1 MKKLVIATW
10 LFLFLAL
17 SLNAQQPW
25 RINEMQVKVVTG
37 NGITEA
43 QHALDIIKT
52 GNLKDLR
59 ISYEEAN
66 GFIRCYVTPEELSY
80 LQLNKLE
87 IEVEV
92 SDLNALSASFGPKG
106 VPQGYYTF
114 AELNAIADSL
124 AANFPQICT
133 KHIVGSSSAFQPLVA
148 LKISD
153 NSNVDENE
161 PEIMFDGGIHGDE
174 VGGPENM
181 IRFARELCL
190 SYGTDEEMTYA
201 VNNSEIWIIY
211 CINPYGR
218 ENMTRYN
225 SNGVDINRDGGYMWN
240 GEGNSPGIC
249 SQAETRTLRNMLRD
263 HQMVMYMSYHSGTE
277 FISYPWSYRE
287 SLSPDEAIHYY
298 LSQQYSLNSGY
309 TSLPYAPG
317 FTGMYAINGSTKDFG
332 YGTTGSIAWSIEI
345 SVNKQPPSSQIGS
358 YYLKNRDAMLL
369 MVTHSINQG
378 INGLVTDSLTG
389 APVSASIF
397 IHNYYPLYT
406 NPLVGD
412 YHKFLNP
419 GTYTMRVIANGY
431 EPKEVNNIVIG
442 TDSQTQVNVML
453 SKKGG
458 YFAEKVVA
466 CQILNNNPADE
477 GNTPALIGPPDSTA
491 YSIGRNGLMIFDMGI
506 PVLNKTGNDIRII
519 ENDNTPEGY
528 RLYAGNTTD
537 GPWYLLGTGTAT
549 SSFDLSNSPLNK
561 TRYFKITDDGDGS
574 SQIANAG
581 FDLDAVENLYPDT
594 LTVGW
599 VKGIVYGG
607 PLNNSY
613 TLPGAMVSVDSSS
626 VTSNELAEYIIAVFP
641 GEVEICGELGVV
653 YWGCDT
659 IQVTLGDTLIHDLH
673 LLLWESVN
681 KIDHDP
687 GIKVTPNPAG
697 DHFVLNGIQGDYLM
711 QLYDIRGLLLDEQ
724 NITINGQGYSYKT
737 GNLKSGLYVVRL
749 KSPVTNCLLKVIIH

>member
-1 MKKLVIATW
+1 MKSLVIATW

-25 RINEMQVKVVTG
+25 RINEMQVKIVTR

-43 QHALDIIKT
+43 QHALDVIKT
-52 GNLKDLR
+52 GNLKNLR
-59 ISYEEAN
+59 INYEEAN
-66 GFIRCYVTPEELSY
+66 GFIRCYVTPDELSY

-92 SDLNALSASFGPKG
+92 NDLNALSASFKPRGIP
-106 VPQGYYTF
+106 PGYHTF

-124 AANFPQICT
+124 ATNFPLICT
-133 KHIVGSSSAFQPLVA
+133 KYVLGYSSVFQPLVA

-190 SYGTDEEMTYA
+190 SYGTDEGMTYA
-201 VNNSEIWIIY
+201 VNNAEIWIIY

-225 SNGVDINRDGGYMWN
+225 NNGVDINRDGGYMWN
-240 GEGNSPGIC
+240 GEGNSPEIC
-249 SQAETRTLRNMLRD
+249 SQAETRVLRNMLRD

-287 SLSPDEAIHYY
+287 TLSPDEDIHHY

-309 TSLPYAPG
+309 VSLPYAPG
-317 FTGMYAINGSTKDFG
+317 FNGMYAINGSTKDFG

-345 SVNKQPPSSQIGS
+345 SVSKQPPSSQIGA

-369 MVTHSINQG
+369 MITHSINQG

-389 APVSASIF
+389 EPVSASIF

-442 TDSQTQVNVML
+442 TGSQTQVNVML

-491 YSIGRNGLMIFDMGI
+491 YSIGRNGLMIFDMGV

-519 ENDNTPEGY
+519 ESDNTPEGY

-599 VKGIVYGG
+599 VKGMVYVDSLTG
-607 PLNNSY
+607 SF

-641 GEVEICGELGVV
+641 GEVEICGEQGV

-659 IQVTLGDTLIHDLH
+659 IRVTLGDTIVHDLH
-673 LLLWESVN
+673 LLLHENVH
-681 KIDHDP
+681 IMDHDP
-687 GIKVTPNPAG
+687 DIKVTPNPAG
-697 DHFVLNGIQGDYLM
+697 DHFVLNGIQGDYWM

-724 NITINGQGYSYKT
+724 NITINGQGYAYKT
-737 GNLKSGLYVVRL
+737 GNLKSGLYFLYL
-749 KSPVTNCLLKVIIH
+749 KSPARTCLLKIIVN

>member
-1 MKKLVIATW
+1 MKSLVIATW

-25 RINEMQVKVVTG
+25 RINEMQVKIVTR

-43 QHALDIIKT
+43 QHALDVIKT
-52 GNLKDLR
+52 GNLKNLR
-59 ISYEEAN
+59 INYEEAN
-66 GFIRCYVTPEELSY
+66 GFIRCYVTPDELSY

-92 SDLNALSASFGPKG
+92 SDLNALSASFKPRGIP
-106 VPQGYYTF
+106 PGYHTF
-114 AELNAIADSL
+114 VELNAIADSL
-124 AANFPQICT
+124 ATNFPLICT
-133 KHIVGSSSAFQPLVA
+133 KYVLGYSSVFQPLVA

-190 SYGTDEEMTYA
+190 SYGTDEGMTYA
-201 VNNSEIWIIY
+201 VNNAEIWIIY

-225 SNGVDINRDGGYMWN
+225 NNGVDINRDGGYMWN
-240 GEGNSPGIC
+240 GEGNSPEIC
-249 SQAETRTLRNMLRD
+249 SQAETRVLRNMLRD

-287 SLSPDEAIHYY
+287 TLSPDEDIHHY

-309 TSLPYAPG
+309 VSLPYAPG
-317 FTGMYAINGSTKDFG
+317 FNGMYAINGSTKDFG

-345 SVNKQPPSSQIGS
+345 SVSKQPPSSQIGA

-369 MVTHSINQG
+369 MITHSINQG

-389 APVSASIF
+389 EPVSASIF

-442 TDSQTQVNVML
+442 TGSQTQVNVML

-477 GNTPALIGPPDSTA
+477 GNTSALIGPPDSTA
-491 YSIGRNGLMIFDMGI
+491 YSIGRNGLMIFDMGV

-519 ENDNTPEGY
+519 ESDNTPEGY

-599 VKGIVYGG
+599 VKGMVYVDSLTG
-607 PLNNSY
+607 SF

-641 GEVEICGELGVV
+641 GEVEICGEQGV

-659 IQVTLGDTLIHDLH
+659 IRVTLGDTIVHDLH
-673 LLLWESVN
+673 LLLHENVHI
-681 KIDHDP
+681 IDHDP
-687 GIKVTPNPAG
+687 DIKVTPNPAG
-697 DHFVLNGIQGDYLM
+697 DHFVLNGIQGDYWM

-724 NITINGQGYSYKT
+724 NITINGQGYAYKT
-737 GNLKSGLYVVRL
+737 GNLKSGLYFLYL
-749 KSPVTNCLLKVIIH
+749 KSPARTCLLKIIVN